1 MFKKFTALILALL
14 LCLCALASC
23 SMSGEEVPDG
33 MKAAYLFGEPFRLY
47 IPEGWVS
54 NTRSGVSGGYSPLYL
69 GVSVSARY
77 DSTVSAD
84 TDVASYLED
93 CSAKYAE
100 ALDSYTSTGISE
112 ALLSG
117 KDARRLTYTAKDE
130 DGVHMTC
137 SQFAAKDKNG
147 VIISLYTY
155 CPTEFLEKAEGEI
168 ESVRANFAIIDE
180 APATN
185 NDEVTDKNTP
195 QGMKIAS
202 DKNAAYRLYVPTSWT
217 CEAENLRSEARVA
230 SDGSNVTVT
239 LYEPS
244 VSMSIED
251 YFDRC
256 AEEYQKGLRGY
267 TLIEANDRTVSGK
280 SAKSYTYSAEYGNA
294 KYRIM
299 QTVFSD
305 GKIMYSI
312 TYTALDENFDTHM
325 TDVELILNSFRFR

>member
-1 MFKKFTALILALL
+1 MFKKITALILAIL

-23 SMSGEEVPDG
+23 STSGEEVPDG
-33 MKAAYLFGEPFRLY
+33 MKSAYISGEPFRLY

-54 NTRSGVSGGYSPLYL
+54 NTRSGVSGGYSPLYA

-77 DSTVSAD
+77 DSNISAD
-84 TDVASYLED
+84 TDVAAYLEE

-100 ALDSYTSTGISE
+100 TLDSYVNTGISE
-112 ALLSG
+112 ALLGG
-117 KDARRLTYTAKDE
+117 KDARRLTYNAKDE
-130 DGVHMTC
+130 DGVSMTC
-137 SQFAAKDKNG
+137 SQFCAKDDNG
-147 VIISLYTY
+147 IVISLYTY
-155 CPTEFLEKAEGEI
+155 CPTELLEKAENDI
-168 ESVRANFAIIDE
+168 ESVRANFVILNESPVIK
-180 APATN
+180 
-185 NDEVTDKNTP
+185 NDEVIDKNTP
-195 QGMKIAS
+195 AGMKIAS

-256 AEEYQKGLRGY
+256 AEDYQKGLRGY